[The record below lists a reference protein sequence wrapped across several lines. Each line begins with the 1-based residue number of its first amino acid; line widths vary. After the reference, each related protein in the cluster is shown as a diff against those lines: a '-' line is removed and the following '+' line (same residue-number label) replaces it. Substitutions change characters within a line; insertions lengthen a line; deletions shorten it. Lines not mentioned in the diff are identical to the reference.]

1 MAPPADATT
10 GTGADGQLSA
20 QSSAA
25 ARDSDAD
32 GAEAARVAAALTGTT
47 QSDPAASEGGTPNA
61 GAPAASGAERPV
73 GVPDGL
79 SRDGG
84 GSGDPVDGR
93 TDGVPAVPTANGS
106 VAGDS
111 GVVGVG
117 GGVRDEG
124 AAQGGSGDQ
133 DWKAGWVDSAA
144 RDSGALRDNGGE
156 RGPGHADRNRRA
168 DDRGRRPDDRG
179 RGNRPA
185 RDDGGR
191 GGPRNGPP
199 QSGPRDARRARDDD
213 RAPVPPAPEL
223 PEELAEVRLD
233 AEVRRDL
240 LGLRKDVAD
249 LVGQHLVAAGT
260 LLEEDPE
267 RALAHARYARTKA
280 ARLAAVRE
288 AVGIAAYHAGEWA
301 EAIAELRAA
310 RRMGG
315 GPGHLAVMAD
325 AERALGR
332 PERAIE
338 LSRGLEARELDRES
352 AIELVIVTSGARRD
366 LGERDAAVVGL
377 QVAELD
383 PARRDP
389 WSARL
394 FYAYADALLAA
405 DRRDEAINWFLNAV
419 EADDDE
425 LTDATERLVELAG
438 DDLDSVGAAAPL
450 LSDGPAGAADPAAA
464 TTGVGSAASGGGA
477 ESGGAAGLGGS
488 VVSDGSVVSVVS
500 DGSGGAVAPSGSVG
514 RDAADGPDA
523 AHRSARA
530 DGVEQ
535 PSGAG
540 ASAEPEPQG
549 SEPPGQRAT
558 DENGDTDVDAGSA
571 VGDHLSGPGR

>member
-1 MAPPADATT
+1 M
-10 GTGADGQLSA
+10 
-20 QSSAA
+20 
-25 ARDSDAD
+25 
-32 GAEAARVAAALTGTT
+32 
-47 QSDPAASEGGTPNA
+47 
-61 GAPAASGAERPV
+61 
-73 GVPDGL
+73 
-79 SRDGG
+79 
-84 GSGDPVDGR
+84 
-93 TDGVPAVPTANGS
+93 
-106 VAGDS
+106 
-111 GVVGVG
+111 
-117 GGVRDEG
+117 
-124 AAQGGSGDQ
+124 
-133 DWKAGWVDSAA
+133 
-144 RDSGALRDNGGE
+144 
-156 RGPGHADRNRRA
+156 
-168 DDRGRRPDDRG
+168 
-179 RGNRPA
+179 
-185 RDDGGR
+185 
-191 GGPRNGPP
+191 
-199 QSGPRDARRARDDD
+199 
-213 RAPVPPAPEL
+213 
-223 PEELAEVRLD
+223 D